1 MKIQILGTGCPKC
14 KKLAANAEKAVHQT
28 GVDAQVEKVTD
39 VSQIAEFG
47 VMFTPAIAIDGEIK
61 SAGKV
66 VAPAKI
72 AEWLK

>member
-1 MKIQILGTGCPKC
+1 VKIQILGTGCPKC